1 MFVGDQ
7 RFQGRWELRAL
18 IIHLVPSLL
27 SVFGVMYGF
36 RVIVLFMFY
45 YQFTRLKK
53 QLQRRG
59 NNSPGIDDN

>member
-1 MFVGDQ
+1 
-7 RFQGRWELRAL
+7 
-18 IIHLVPSLL
+18 
-27 SVFGVMYGF
+27 MYGF